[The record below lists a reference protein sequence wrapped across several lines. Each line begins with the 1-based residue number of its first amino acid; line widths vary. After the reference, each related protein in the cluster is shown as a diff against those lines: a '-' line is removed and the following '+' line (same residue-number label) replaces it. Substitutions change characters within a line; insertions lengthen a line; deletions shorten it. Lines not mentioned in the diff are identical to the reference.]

1 MGDPAPIQPAAQH
14 QPAAPAQPAPVQ
26 PKAPIPA
33 EHQVLQDVFEALRN
47 KCVASANHPQT
58 RRKLDDVAKKLEV
71 LYDKLRENALPQPTL
86 GGLHQIKEYVW
97 SYDYNSCLAVLN
109 QLVSTGSFAVLSQFI
124 PGVKVLIQVASQLG
138 VYIERR

>member
-1 MGDPAPIQPAAQH
+1 MGNREKQH
-14 QPAAPAQPAPVQ
+14 VDGDW
-26 PKAPIPA
+26 
-33 EHQVLQDVFEALRN
+33 ELSVLAFQ
-47 KCVASANHPQT
+47 
-58 RRKLDDVAKKLEV
+58 
-71 LYDKLRENALPQPTL
+71 LPQPTL